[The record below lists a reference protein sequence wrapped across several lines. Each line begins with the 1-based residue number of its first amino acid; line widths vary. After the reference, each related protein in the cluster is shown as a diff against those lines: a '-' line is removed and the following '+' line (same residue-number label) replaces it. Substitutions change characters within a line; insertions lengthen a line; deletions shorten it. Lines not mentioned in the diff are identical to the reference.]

1 MLTRQIAET
10 RCNGT
15 EMEKAIIFREL
26 VPEIPSTT
34 YATFG
39 LYKYPAKFIP
49 QVIAYALRTYSQ
61 PGMSVFDP
69 FAGYGTVGTVARLY
83 GNNYELWDLNPLLKY
98 LHSVSVMRPVRLDS
112 VRLVRDM
119 MTYKKHFEP
128 DWSNLAYWYPE
139 SFLPMLHKA
148 WGFYHSVED
157 TELKSILL
165 IPLIKATR
173 YFSYDDEK
181 RQKLSRSPL
190 ARKRTDRL
198 QCHNW
203 QDIFFGKVL
212 SGINHVLTSLE
223 EYQTLEPNEAVKGT
237 VRAGING
244 LTSELSQ
251 NHDILITSPPYL
263 QAQEYIRASKM
274 DLFWLGCSET
284 EIKELSKKE
293 FPYQQVPI
301 IPIHS
306 PTYYDCLADIKEPHM
321 ARLFEQ
327 YFCGVLGTLSHLQSN
342 ISKYLLLFVGSA
354 TIRTKPIPIDR
365 IFTEHFQALG
375 WEHEVTL
382 IDTIVARA
390 MFFYDKNPA
399 TQARDKRMS
408 TERLVVLSKI

>member
-10 RCNGT
+10 RYSGM
-15 EMEKAIIFREL
+15 EMEKNVIFREL

-98 LHSVSVMRPVRLDS
+98 LHTVSVMRPVKLNS
-112 VRLVRDM
+112 VGLVRDM
-119 MTYKKHFEP
+119 RTYKKHFEP

-139 SFLPMLHKA
+139 NFLPMLHKA
-148 WGFYHSVED
+148 WGFYHSLED
-157 TELKSILL
+157 GELKSILL

-173 YFSYDDEK
+173 YFSYNDEK
-181 RQKLSRSPL
+181 RQKLSRSPI
-190 ARKRTDRL
+190 ARKRIDRL
-198 QCHNW
+198 ECRDW
-203 QDIFFGKVL
+203 QDIFFGKIL
-212 SGINHVLTSLE
+212 TGIRQVLTSLE
-223 EYQTLEPNEAVKGT
+223 EYQALEPNEAVKST
-237 VRAGING
+237 VRAGIDG
-244 LTSELSQ
+244 LGSELSH

-274 DLFWLGCSET
+274 DLFWLGYSEA
-284 EIKELSKKE
+284 EIKKLSKKE

-301 IPIHS
+301 IPIYS
-306 PTYYDCLADIKEPHM
+306 PTYYNCLTDIKEPHM
-321 ARLFEQ
+321 ARLFEH
-327 YFCGVLGTLSHLQSN
+327 YFCGVLGTLSHVQRH

-365 IFTEHFQALG
+365 IFIEHFEELG
-375 WEHEVTL
+375 WKHEVTL
-382 IDTIVARA
+382 VDTIVART

-399 TQARDKRMS
+399 TQARDRRMS
-408 TERLVVLSKI
+408 TERLVVLSKT